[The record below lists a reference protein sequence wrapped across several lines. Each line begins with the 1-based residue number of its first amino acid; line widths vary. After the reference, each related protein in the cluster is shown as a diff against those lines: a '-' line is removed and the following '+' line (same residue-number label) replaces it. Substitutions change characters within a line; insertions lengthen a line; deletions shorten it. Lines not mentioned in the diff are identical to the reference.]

1 MVCKARVN
9 LASIGQAEL
18 NLNLRAGASL
28 GRVNCLDLGIV
39 GAEVG
44 ANGIRFSTCFG
55 GIRLFGK
62 GTV

>member
-1 MVCKARVN
+1 MCKARVN

-18 NLNLRAGASL
+18 NLNLRAGASI
-28 GRVNCLDLGIV
+28 GRVTSLDLGIV

-44 ANGIRFSTCFG
+44 VNGIRISTCFG
-55 GIRLFGK
+55 GIRFFGK